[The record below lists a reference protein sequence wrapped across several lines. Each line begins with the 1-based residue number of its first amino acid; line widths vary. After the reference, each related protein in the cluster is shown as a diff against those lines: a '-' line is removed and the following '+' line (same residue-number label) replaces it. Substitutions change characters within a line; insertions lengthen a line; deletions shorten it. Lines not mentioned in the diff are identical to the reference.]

1 MDLPKSVAKL
11 VGVALPPLSLPVSPP
26 LSFED
31 DLVPAADFPPP
42 PVFFFSLSEEIGGTD
57 TLDVADISPS

>member
-11 VGVALPPLSLPVSPP
+11 VGVALPPRSLPVSPP

-31 DLVPAADFPPP
+31 DLVPAADFPPAP
-42 PVFFFSLSEEIGGTD
+42 AFFFPPPEELDGGETAE
-57 TLDVADISPS
+57 VAGVSPS

>member
-11 VGVALPPLSLPVSPP
+11 VGVALPPRSLPVSPP

-42 PVFFFSLSEEIGGTD
+42 PVFFLPPSEELDGTD
-57 TLDVADISPS
+57 TVEVADISPS